1 MRKNRL
7 FPMSLALAGLLA
19 SLTACGRDEIKYEPV
34 KPVTGV
40 SVSLPSVP
48 TVPDKPVKDGDAY
61 TVWGASY
68 ALRNRVHTK
77 EVADTKITL
86 VGYIVKTNLE
96 DAPECAVHKAG
107 KADPEGCRAPI
118 PTFWIADSKDADV
131 KDAIKVMGFASNYA
145 QLYDAIKEF
154 DSGKKK
160 DLEPGEAEYSDQVW
174 GVPIPNPLPAK
185 GAKAKVTGTYSVNF
199 TMSSGGAE
207 ADPIMG
213 ILTYGGIEYLE
224 KAPELATLPGIK
236 RKPPKG
242 D

>member
-1 MRKNRL
+1 MLKTRFL
-7 FPMSLALAGLLA
+7 QLSATLVALVAFLPG
-19 SLTACGRDEIKYEPV
+19 CGKEEAKYEPA
-34 KPVTGV
+34 KASTT
-40 SVSLPSVP
+40 SVSLPAVPSVP
-48 TVPDKPVKDGDAY
+48 SKPVKDGDSY

-68 ALRNRVHTK
+68 SLRNRVHTK
-77 EVADTKITL
+77 EVADTKITV
-86 VGYIVKTNLE
+86 VGYIIKTNLG
-96 DAPECAVHKAG
+96 DAPECAVHPAG

-131 KDAIKVMGFASNYA
+131 KDAMKVMGFASNYA
-145 QLYDAIKEF
+145 QLYDAIKAF
-154 DSGKKK
+154 DSPTKKE
-160 DLEPGEAEYSDQVW
+160 LEPGEAEYSDQVW
-174 GVPIPNPLPAK
+174 GVPVPNPLPAV

-224 KAPELATLPGIK
+224 EAAELSTLPGVK
-236 RKPPKG
+236 RKPPKK